1 MSLLR
6 YFIILNHL
14 TSIFDVNVIQFGA
27 LADVDVVPCDISV
40 AGRVLAT
47 FPEKLKDNQRVPDNL
62 SYLGE
67 ICKTV
72 SMIVSCL
79 TQTV

>member
-1 MSLLR
+1 M
-6 YFIILNHL
+6 HV
-14 TSIFDVNVIQFGA
+14 IFYTQFHAWLDNMQFGT

-40 AGRVLAT
+40 AGRVLST
-47 FPEKLKDNQRVPDNL
+47 FPEKLKASQRVPDNL

-72 SMIVSCL
+72 SMFVCIQL
-79 TQTV
+79 GFGFLK

>member
-1 MSLLR
+1 
-6 YFIILNHL
+6 
-14 TSIFDVNVIQFGA
+14 
-27 LADVDVVPCDISV
+27 VDVVPCDISV

-47 FPEKLKDNQRVPDNL
+47 FPEKLKEGQRVPDNL

-72 SMIVSCL
+72 CDYRHTALVTRITSHIISSIFL
-79 TQTV
+79 SNAHFP